1 MHTNDLKPVL
11 AAFVQEGKTMV
22 TVIAD
27 GGSDWSTGSLLN
39 AFVFRLWKVCNL
51 DMLCITSFAAR
62 YSAYNP
68 IEHLWAPLS
77 KKLCSVR
84 LSPVAEVDEKA
95 PYYISGLSGETR
107 KAKD

>member
-1 MHTNDLKPVL
+1 MHTNDLKPIL
-11 AAFVQEGKTMV
+11 DALVQEGKTMV

-27 GGSDWSTGSLLN
+27 GGPHRSTGSLLN
-39 AFVFRLWKVCNL
+39 AMYYFHLWKGCNL

-77 KKLCSVR
+77 KKTVLCSTV
-84 LSPVAEVDEKA
+84 SH
-95 PYYISGLSGETR
+95 S
-107 KAKD
+107 